1 MAAIA
6 IGAVFMCCV
15 CSAVGGGGYLYI
27 EEQKRQ
33 DRIKTALMTQGV
45 TWFEECNFKGGIVME
60 NIFELPISPDAE
72 FQLKSIGAKS
82 FIVGPNVKLVF
93 YRDEERTDAVETITV
108 PMKYPCNGSDRYQ
121 NMIITPII

>member
-6 IGAVFMCCV
+6 IGGVFMLCIS
-15 CSAVGGGGYLYI
+15 SAVGGGGYLYI

-108 PMKYPCNGSDRYQ
+108 PKKYPCNGSDRYQ